1 METMLDPVS
10 IRFSQGNIGEH
21 FKDEPEVSIF
31 ETFEKIRDGMQKREV
46 PMMHVVRRQDGSL
59 VTLDNRRLAVYKMAR
74 HAGKCGTVKV
84 QLVPLEEVKHELRHK
99 SDSKVEGLSVTVR
112 GPALSDGQLQH
123 RADTGGHWSSEQLS
137 AISRGIVD
145 FEAVVKGVLGNSAK
159 LMKAGSFMKA
169 TDVAG
174 ESDTDVM
181 VFGSGPIS
189 KGQWDSIVEGIQ
201 RRGYHVK
208 STNPRCIHVEVKTCL
223 VTIEF
228 DVVAQQ
234 RQGYPPNKEPENPFR
249 DNRVPAHAVRNIKMD
264 FAESGEKGFSGND
277 IEQAV
282 LSEQK
287 KLHTPGLGKLIDAV
301 KASLKSDRL
310 QMKKRPRSAAR
321 ENNASEGTTDWSK
334 AIGEGRFR
342 KVFKGEYTVGLRAG
356 QANVSKVFKDGTEA
370 MRIPSLIRMCPRA
383 RKLLRWQMLSTSR
396 RSLRRLFR
404 YAKQQSGIG
413 RRASSACWWNPS
425 LPTLRTSIRTVV
437 GKIQVNGPRPCRV
450 LATSLTIIPKEMFS
464 FVIFKGRLRVMQW
477 C

>member
-1 METMLDPVS
+1 M
-10 IRFSQGNIGEH
+10 
-21 FKDEPEVSIF
+21 
-31 ETFEKIRDGMQKREV
+31 
-46 PMMHVVRRQDGSL
+46 
-59 VTLDNRRLAVYKMAR
+59 
-74 HAGKCGTVKV
+74 
-84 QLVPLEEVKHELRHK
+84 
-99 SDSKVEGLSVTVR
+99 
-112 GPALSDGQLQH
+112 
-123 RADTGGHWSSEQLS
+123 
-137 AISRGIVD
+137 D
-145 FEAVVKGVLGNSAK
+145 FEAVVKGVLGNLAK
-159 LMKAGSFMKA
+159 LMKAGSFMKG

-174 ESDTDVM
+174 ESDIDVM

-208 STNPRCIHVEVKTCL
+208 STNPRCIHAEVKTCL

-249 DNRVPAHAVRNIKMD
+249 DNRVAAHAVRNIKMD
-264 FAESGEKGFSGND
+264 FAESGEKDFSGND

-287 KLHTPGLGKLIDAV
+287 KLHNPGLGKLIDAA

-342 KVFKGEYTVGLRAG
+342 KVFKGECTVGLLAG

-370 MRIPSLIRMCPRA
+370 FEDSFFDQDVSLCQKAIEVTNAFNQQKKFAKFVQICQTA
-383 RKLLRWQMLSTSR
+383 VWHSLL
-396 RSLRRLFR
+396 F
-404 YAKQQSGIG
+404 GIASK
-413 RRASSACWWNPS
+413 ASSACWWNPS

-437 GKIQVNGPRPCRV
+437 GKIQVNGPRPCKV
-450 LATSLTIIPKEMFS
+450 LATSLPIIPKEMFS
-464 FVIFKGRLRVMQW
+464 FAILKGRLRVMQW